1 MLKVYYSAGL
11 QGSALPLQPF
21 TGTLHYTFAFFPLP
35 WTVGKERSG
44 LLLDELLSAELL
56 WVELL
61 WVDLA
66 RSCIR
71 RSSIPGNE
79 FQIKSRLSEENHGSR

>member
-44 LLLDELLSAELL
+44 LLLDELLL
-56 WVELL
+56 VELL
-61 WVDLA
+61 WVDLIA
-66 RSCIR
+66 RSC
-71 RSSIPGNE
+71 IPGNE
-79 FQIKSRLSEENHGSR
+79 FQIKSRLSEENHGSC